1 MCKILNKKI
10 TMFTIVFDRNG
21 SGGGAGLLG
30 PPNGAIIIA
39 PVLVLH
45 ILSMPAL
52 SHPRWT
58 NWNNNQSN
66 VKMCLSYICFSTY
79 HILFA
84 RTDLKCSNKYCKLDD
99 DKQCMWY
106 TLEIVVISIE

>member
-1 MCKILNKKI
+1 
-10 TMFTIVFDRNG
+10 MFTIVFDRNG

-45 ILSMPAL
+45 VLSMPAL

-58 NWNNNQSN
+58 N
-66 VKMCLSYICFSTY
+66 
-79 HILFA
+79 
-84 RTDLKCSNKYCKLDD
+84 
-99 DKQCMWY
+99 
-106 TLEIVVISIE
+106 